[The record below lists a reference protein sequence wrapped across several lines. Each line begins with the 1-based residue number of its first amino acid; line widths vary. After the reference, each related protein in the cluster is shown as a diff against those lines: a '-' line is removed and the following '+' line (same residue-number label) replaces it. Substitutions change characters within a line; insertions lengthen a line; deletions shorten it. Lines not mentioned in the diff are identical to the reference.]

1 MLHLSPRRFTLFQPK
16 PATQHLAL
24 SPIFDDENDELI
36 QAIKDDHE
44 EQWRLEPTPDTT
56 ALGEF
61 WSGVEDD
68 LHNDPT
74 WVSFAEDDES

>member
-1 MLHLSPRRFTLFQPK
+1 MLHLSPSHHFTFPH
-16 PATQHLAL
+16 PENRHLEL
-24 SPIFDDENDELI
+24 SPVPDEDDELI
-36 QAIKDDHE
+36 QAIEADHE
-44 EQWRLEPTPDTT
+44 EPWQLDPTPDTT

-74 WVSFAEDDES
+74 WETFTDE

>member
-1 MLHLSPRRFTLFQPK
+1 MLRISSPHRLSSFRSLPGHNLEF
-16 PATQHLAL
+16 
-24 SPIFDDENDELI
+24 SPIPVEDDELI
-36 QAIKDDHE
+36 NAIEAGHE
-44 EQWRLEPTPDTT
+44 ETWQLDPTPDST

-74 WVSFAEDDES
+74 WETFADDDE